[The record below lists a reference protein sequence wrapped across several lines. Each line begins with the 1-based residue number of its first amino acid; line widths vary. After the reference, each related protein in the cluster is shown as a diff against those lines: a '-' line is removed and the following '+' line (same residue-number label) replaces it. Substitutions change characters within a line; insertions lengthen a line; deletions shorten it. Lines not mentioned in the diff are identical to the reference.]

1 MDSKITFEKMVFDV
15 FKTIIIEQ
23 NKVLLKE
30 IAEKFNLDYDE
41 LLIKY
46 IKPEYYLPV
55 IETGMK
61 TSKPKVDK

>member
-23 NKVLLKE
+23 NKVMLKKL
-30 IAEKFNLDYDE
+30 AEKFNLNYEE
-41 LLIKY
+41 LLVKY

-55 IETGMK
+55 IEK
-61 TSKPKVDK
+61 TSSKEKFEK

>member
-1 MDSKITFEKMVFDV
+1 MDSKVTFEKMVFDV

-30 IAEKFNLDYDE
+30 VAEKFNLDYDE

-55 IETGMK
+55 IENTK
-61 TSKPKVDK
+61 SKSKK